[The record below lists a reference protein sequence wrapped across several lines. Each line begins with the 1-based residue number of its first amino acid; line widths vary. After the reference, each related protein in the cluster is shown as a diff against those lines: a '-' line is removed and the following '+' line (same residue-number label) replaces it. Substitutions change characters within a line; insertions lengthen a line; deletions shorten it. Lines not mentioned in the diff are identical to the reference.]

1 MDYNDVKQS
10 GSGGV
15 KLGGVSVEYAAG
27 AIVLGALVALI
38 LLRRGFRG
46 VSIPGVGSVSA
57 S

>member
-1 MDYNDVKQS
+1 MDYSDVRQS

-15 KLGGVSVEYAAG
+15 KLGGVTTEYAAA
-27 AIVLGALVALI
+27 AIVLGALAALI

-46 VSIPGVGSVSA
+46 VSIPGVGSISA